1 MNGRVY
7 DYNLGRFLSV
17 DPLIQAPGNSQSINP
32 YSYIMNNPLSGMDPT
47 GYCSTS
53 DTLSECRDSI
63 GAGETSE
70 ITDADGNVVGH
81 AGRDEDGNL
90 HLTNNGSSSGQQ
102 AVAHFAQNG
111 STDINSQSEISKES
125 GIGGKISKGV
135 RYVLQGFK
143 GDEEYLNDLKSDYEK
158 KRDNIES
165 FAGTCQERNE
175 CLSGEAIEQLAE
187 SPKIL
192 GYNIP
197 ASLAT
202 QSLAK
207 ASSAR
212 LATSKELILTVK
224 RIEGN
229 YAILWT
235 QSAESIA
242 AAFRA
247 AGYKATV
254 NSSRVP
260 GNSSRVIDITGH
272 KFIQQ
277 IRVSPSSAR
286 HGGSYYNVSTTNAG
300 TVKVVNPST
309 YRPAGQTKA
318 TLVEGILL
326 NGN

>member
-7 DYNLGRFLSV
+7 DYNVGRFLSV

-111 STDINSQSEISKES
+111 TTDINSQSEISKES
-125 GIGGKISKGV
+125 GLGGKISKGV

-143 GDEEYLNDLKSDYEK
+143 GDEEYLNDLESDYEK
-158 KRDNIES
+158 KRDNVES

-175 CLSGEAIEQLAE
+175 CLSEEAIAQLAN

-192 GYNIP
+192 AYHIP
-197 ASLAT
+197 GSLAT
-202 QSLAK
+202 QSLSK
-207 ASSAR
+207 ATTTR
-212 LATSKELILTVK
+212 LATSKELMLTVK

-242 AAFRA
+242 SAFRA
-247 AGYKATV
+247 AGYKVAV
-254 NSSRVP
+254 GPSRRA
-260 GNSSRVIDITGH
+260 GNGSIVIDITGH

-286 HGGSYYNVSTTNAG
+286 HGGHYYNVSTTNAG
-300 TVKVVNPST
+300 TIKIVNPAT
-309 YRPAGQTKA
+309 YQPAGQTKA
-318 TLVEGILL
+318 TLIKGVL